1 MKTRLKWALIG
12 ALLLASCGSDDN
24 GTSGDSGPEPL
35 PTPIISY
42 SVIKVHPHDV
52 NSFTEGLLVHD
63 GVLFE
68 STGAPES
75 LPQTRSLF
83 GTLSLETGRIDVKGE
98 LDRNQYFGEGIA
110 ILNDKLYQ
118 LTYQTK
124 KGFIYDANT
133 FKKLGEFSFPSQ
145 EGWGMTTDGQSLIMS
160 DGTATLTYLDSQTMQ
175 VTKTLQVTDSRGAV
189 QNLNELEF
197 IKGFIYANV
206 YTTNDI
212 VKIDP
217 ASGQVTGRIDLG
229 RLAAEARA
237 GHAGALEMN
246 GIAYD
251 AAKDRIYVTGKMWP
265 ALYEVQLGQ

>member
-1 MKTRLKWALIG
+1 MRTQLKWATLC
-12 ALLLASCGSDDN
+12 ALLLASCGSDDSGE
-24 GTSGDSGPEPL
+24 GTGTTPEPL

-42 SVIKVHPHDV
+42 SVTKIHPHDV

-63 GVLFE
+63 GRLFE

-83 GTLSLETGRIDVKGE
+83 GTLDLGTGKIDVKAE
-98 LDRNQYFGEGIA
+98 LDRQQYFGEGIA

-124 KGFIYDANT
+124 KGFIYDART
-133 FKKLGEFSFPSQ
+133 FKKLGEFTFPSQ

-160 DGTATLTYLDSQTMQ
+160 DGTATLTYLDPQTMQ
-175 VTKTLQVTDSRGAV
+175 PVKTLEVADSRGAV

-197 IKGFIYANV
+197 IKGSIYANV

-217 ASGQVTGRIDLG
+217 ASGQVTGRIDLE
-229 RLAAEARA
+229 RLAGEARA
-237 GHAGALEMN
+237 RHAGAMEMN

-251 AAKDRIYVTGKMWP
+251 AAKDKIYVTGKMWP
-265 ALYEVQLGQ
+265 VLYEVQLGQ